1 MANEGEYPKVDGDVL
16 YSSEAN
22 RDRNNYAY
30 GITPTIS
37 LSGTSTWQVEPS
49 GLSAITDGDL
59 TTWTNVF
66 RINRTSDGGGGYIH
80 GAGYINL
87 DFGSIYLIK
96 SIGAFYSGNVTHSP
110 GLAGSFSIEY
120 SKDNSTWNAAELL
133 GADSFMGIKAAWED
147 IPLSGCDIR
156 YIRMGQHVGFSNNE
170 IQVAQIIAK

>member
-66 RINRTSDGGGGYIH
+66 RINRTSDGGV
-80 GAGYINL
+80 GYINL

-96 SIGAFYSGNVTHSP
+96 SIGAFYSGNVTHSL

-120 SKDNSTWNAAELL
+120 SRDNSTWNAAELL

-147 IPLSGCDIR
+147 IPLSGCEIR
-156 YIRMGQHVGFSNNE
+156 YIRMGQHVQIQNNQ

>member
-37 LSGTSTWQVEPS
+37 LSGTSTWWTEPS

-66 RINRTSDGGGGYIH
+66 RMNYY

-87 DFGSIYLIK
+87 DLGSIYLIK
-96 SIGAFYSGNVTHSP
+96 SIGAFYSGNVTHSL

-120 SKDNSTWNAAELL
+120 SRDNSTWNAAELL
-133 GADSFMGIKAAWED
+133 GANGFLGIHAAWED
-147 IPLSGCDIR
+147 IPLSGCEIR
-156 YIRMGQHVGFSNNE
+156 YIRMGQHVEIQNNQT
-170 IQVAQIIAK
+170 QVAQIIAK